1 VECLDSFYEQQTRL
15 VAVVDGLDSAEQE
28 KVLQIMDA
36 VSILFNEPNAPFI
49 VLLAIDPHIIARAVD
64 SNSQRVFTDG
74 PISGHSYIRNIVH
87 LPFYL
92 QNAAVNRAKVAQ
104 QWAARRPDDS
114 ALTVSRRLSSESTGG
129 DRLKAPSNSRKGS
142 TNTRRLWSSESVASS
157 MASNLNRAGMG
168 MEAGHKGLLL
178 TDDYFS
184 DVNPKSLRR
193 LMNVMHITGM

>member
-1 VECLDSFYEQQTRL
+1 
-15 VAVVDGLDSAEQE
+15 
-28 KVLQIMDA
+28 MDA

-74 PISGHSYIRNIVH
+74 PVSGHSYIRNIVH

-157 MASNLNRAGMG
+157 MASNLNRVGMG
-168 MEAGHKGLLL
+168 MEHKGLLL

-193 LMNVMHITGM
+193 LMNVMHITGMPVNFFYGIADLIFF

>member
-1 VECLDSFYEQQTRL
+1 

-36 VSILFNEPNAPFI
+36 VSILFNEPHAPFI

-193 LMNVMHITGM
+193 LMNVMHITGMQFFSR